1 MKKIGSDYLL
11 KAAEDDSAQNWALR
25 EECGVVGAF
34 SFSGTDVSQMIY
46 KSLISLQHRGQDSA
60 GMASLT
66 GKKITLVRDLGL
78 VSDVFKKSDLQKLES
93 GVCVGHVRYPTVGAG
108 GPQDAQPFVQT
119 SIIGDIALA
128 HNGNIANYGKMRDIL
143 LKLGY
148 TLTSTCDAD
157 LILADFVK
165 NIKEVQGGKKII
177 SENSEKEKNENQIFD
192 AIFKTMQELD
202 GSYSVCAFTVRGE
215 FIVFRDPNAIRPL
228 CWGQNKDI
236 IMFASESVALDINS
250 IPLKGDVAP
259 GEALIITNDGI
270 TKKIVAKKTSRRHC
284 AFEYVYFSRP
294 DSVQEGKLIYEARM
308 EMGRRL
314 AKSAPVKADIVVA
327 VPDTSRPAAYGYCEE
342 SKIPMAEGLMK
353 NRYVGRTFIMPSQQ
367 KRMEAIKLKLN
378 AVKQLVQGKRIV
390 LIDDSIV
397 RGTTVG
403 PIVKLLKDAGATQV
417 HLRIAC
423 PPVVSPCFYGVDLP
437 TYDELIAHNHSSEE
451 IRKISGAD
459 SLAFL
464 SIDDLVASISK
475 SKKDLCLGCL
485 NGEYPTQIG
494 DKLASLIKSKGG
506 KEDIRIWEEK
516 IV

>member
-1 MKKIGSDYLL
+1 
-11 KAAEDDSAQNWALR
+11 
-25 EECGVVGAF
+25 
-34 SFSGTDVSQMIY
+34 
-46 KSLISLQHRGQDSA
+46 
-60 GMASLT
+60 
-66 GKKITLVRDLGL
+66 
-78 VSDVFKKSDLQKLES
+78 
-93 GVCVGHVRYPTVGAG
+93 
-108 GPQDAQPFVQT
+108 
-119 SIIGDIALA
+119 
-128 HNGNIANYGKMRDIL
+128 
-143 LKLGY
+143 
-148 TLTSTCDAD
+148 
-157 LILADFVK
+157 
-165 NIKEVQGGKKII
+165 
-177 SENSEKEKNENQIFD
+177 
-192 AIFKTMQELD
+192 
-202 GSYSVCAFTVRGE
+202 
-215 FIVFRDPNAIRPL
+215 
-228 CWGQNKDI
+228 
-236 IMFASESVALDINS
+236 
-250 IPLKGDVAP
+250 
-259 GEALIITNDGI
+259 
-270 TKKIVAKKTSRRHC
+270 
-284 AFEYVYFSRP
+284 
-294 DSVQEGKLIYEARM
+294 M